1 MIEVQYKKA
10 KDLYPNSN
18 WVEGK
23 LYNRGRYYMFQAKIF
38 PQPSEDYGID
48 GGHVSKLW
56 VKSLDTGKIVADYDR
71 GNCIGGL
78 GMYRKGYLKELIDS
92 LTRYAIENSWEN

>member
-56 VKSLDTGKIVADYDR
+56 VKSLDTGKVVADYER
-71 GNCIGGL
+71 GYGETGAEA
-78 GMYRKGYLKELIDS
+78 YRKGYLKELLDS
-92 LTRYAIENSWEN
+92 LTQYAIENSWQ